1 MQKFLE
7 DNKKPILLAV
17 GLGAIASVIGVIVVN
32 NEKKKKT
39 QKPQVPG
46 VTPLPTTNNSVIVQ
60 IPEGLT
66 KEEKDAIISKIK
78 ITYQGDHLSTETIE
92 QIADAIAQYA
102 APDYAL
108 LAQEERAERRKIARN
123 DLAKYVDLYYV
134 YDKKFR
140 DMVERNKR
148 AVIKDLNMTP
158 EQFDAYNNLHK
169 DRNKADVLRVN
180 IGLARKI
187 RDSLKPTK
195 TLTTDEVKL
204 ILQSHIEAM
213 RAESLNVTELSVMT
227 KYPSDAIPIIY
238 NRNKDLLHSKF
249 LVEEED
255 FKKAIVESHED
266 IKVQQLSAE
275 LDIVTHELITK
286 KELQTTDPELI
297 TSLTSFI

>member
-17 GLGAIASVIGVIVVN
+17 GIGAIASVIGVIVVN
-32 NEKKKKT
+32 NEKKKKSV
-39 QKPQVPG
+39 KPQGPG
-46 VTPLPTTNNSVIVQ
+46 ITPLPQTTSSVVVQ

-78 ITYQGDHLSTETIE
+78 VTYQGDHLSTETIE
-92 QIADAIAQYA
+92 QIADAIAQYS
-102 APDYAL
+102 APDYAVL
-108 LAQEERAERRKIARN
+108 VQEERAERRKLARN

-134 YDKKFR
+134 YDRKFR
-140 DMVERNKR
+140 DMVERNKK

-169 DRNKADVLRVN
+169 SRNKADVLRVN
-180 IGLARKI
+180 INLARKI

-227 KYPSDAIPIIY
+227 KYPSDVIPVIY
-238 NRNKDLLHSKF
+238 NRNKDLLFSKF

-255 FKKAIVESHED
+255 FKRAIVESHED
-266 IKVQQLSAE
+266 IKVQQLSTE
-275 LDIVTHELITK
+275 LDIVTHELISK

-297 TSLTSFI
+297 HSLTSFI